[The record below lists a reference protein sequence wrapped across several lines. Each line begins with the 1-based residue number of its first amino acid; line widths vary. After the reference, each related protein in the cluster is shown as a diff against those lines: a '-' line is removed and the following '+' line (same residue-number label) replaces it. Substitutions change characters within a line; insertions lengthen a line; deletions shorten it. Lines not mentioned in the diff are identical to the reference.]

1 LLWAIPSIGSLLLLG
16 LLAILA
22 VLSMSRL
29 LLIHPCRLQSDTV
42 WYTTNNIDEQLRQH
56 LGILAI
62 ERSLQLPAKQHKES
76 PGVEREVAGR
86 QKNKSRM
93 PRINRGMEQVQAAAL
108 REYNKRQER
117 ANKFAYKFTFSFKF
131 ESQSKSKD
139 K

>member
-1 LLWAIPSIGSLLLLG
+1 
-16 LLAILA
+16 
-22 VLSMSRL
+22 
-29 LLIHPCRLQSDTV
+29 
-42 WYTTNNIDEQLRQH
+42 
-56 LGILAI
+56 
-62 ERSLQLPAKQHKES
+62 
-76 PGVEREVAGR
+76 
-86 QKNKSRM
+86 M